1 MSLPE
6 VLEGALDAPAL
17 EALMDDIAAT
27 GGLLAVVVRAGRQ
40 AAPPRGPSA
49 LPEVRAAL
57 LEGRVPGAQLR
68 YRFEG
73 REWWDTVMAAGPGRW
88 RVVRIAH
95 AGT

>member
-6 VLEGALDAPAL
+6 VLEGALDAPGL
-17 EALMDDIAAT
+17 EALLDDIAAT

-40 AAPPRGPSA
+40 AEPARGPSA

-57 LEGRVPGAQLR
+57 LDGRVPGAQLR
-68 YRFEG
+68 YVFEG
-73 REWWDTVMAAGPGRW
+73 QEWWDTVLSAGPGRW

-95 AGT
+95 GV